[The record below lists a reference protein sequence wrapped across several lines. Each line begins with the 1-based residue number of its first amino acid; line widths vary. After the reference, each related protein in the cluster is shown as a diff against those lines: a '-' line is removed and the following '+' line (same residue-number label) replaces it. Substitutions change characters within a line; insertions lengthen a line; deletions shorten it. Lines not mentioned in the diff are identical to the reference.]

1 MADQPA
7 PAQRKSRLSI
17 PAWLWDRE
25 KRADFTREGFE
36 AAFRAAIDFCAAYEW
51 RSIEALQDEIHVVM
65 SERLRHADIE
75 IEFIAVHAI
84 TRRPRIVVSSGRHE
98 AREDL
103 TVKFPP
109 AVGRAN

>member
-1 MADQPA
+1 MADQTA
-7 PAQRKSRLSI
+7 PQQRKVGLSI

-25 KRADFTREGFE
+25 KRPDNSREGFD
-36 AAFRAAIDFCAAYEW
+36 AAFRAAVDFCAAYEW
-51 RSIEALQDEIHVVM
+51 RSIEHLIDEIHVVM

-84 TRRPRIVVSSGRHE
+84 TRRPRMVVRSGRFE

-103 TVKFPP
+103 MVKFPP
-109 AVGRAN
+109 APGRAN